1 MKKVMLFLL
10 CLVLFVF
17 VFPILAAD
25 NGMVG
30 DDIVAALGK
39 LIKDNTIVMTIYSV
53 ILTIIGIGIRVLLK
67 KLPTVASGIVGK
79 ILWKLAA
86 VLFGDGVVLS
96 NNKDAEAVKA
106 ALQKKYPLFDIVDKA
121 TGE

>member
-1 MKKVMLFLL
+1 
-10 CLVLFVF
+10 
-17 VFPILAAD
+17 
-25 NGMVG
+25 MVG